1 MKFNKTAFGVGI
13 FVVILIFAGYSA
25 KSNADSI
32 HLGLG
37 KTFVNSSLAIGE
49 IGYEKNNFEV
59 QASLMEDGSTK
70 NGQQDKMQIYSVSYL
85 TKPQWGYKGIE
96 PYVRLGLSYNDGSE
110 LVGRTNFRLGLG
122 LDFNEVLRVEYVHHS
137 SAGIHN
143 PNTGIDY
150 IMLNYTVQAP
160 W

>member
-1 MKFNKTAFGVGI
+1 MAMNKTKLGVAA
-13 FVVILIFAGYSA
+13 FVVILIAAGYAA
-25 KSNADSI
+25 KARADTV

-59 QASLMEDGSTK
+59 QASLMEDDSTK
-70 NGQQDKMQIYSVSYL
+70 NGQQAQMQIYSVSYL

-122 LDFNEVLRVEYVHHS
+122 LDFNKVFRLEYVHHS

>member
-1 MKFNKTAFGVGI
+1 MKFNKTEFGVAA

-25 KSNADSI
+25 KSSADSI

-49 IGYEKNNFEV
+49 IGYERNNFEF

-70 NGQQDKMQIYSVSYL
+70 NGQQDQMQMYSVSYL

-96 PYVRLGLSYNDGSE
+96 PYVRMGLSYNDGSE

-122 LDFNEVLRVEYVHHS
+122 LDFNKVFRLEYVHHS
-137 SAGIHN
+137 SAGIHD